1 MDGQQRLWRDTIDL
15 PAVSCLGQAS
25 SWAAFRCVL
34 GRTIHQKLLCSP
46 MNHHSHSTHR
56 LLCLRDSD
64 GFCQHGANRV
74 CPPHA
79 GLADRREISTD
90 QRKHLEKFLPAFRF
104 QLFGMERTANFLE
117 SWLNGT
123 YERSKLLDVSA
134 CLSSRKWKSFKKI
147 WCSFFIFCK
156 LLSPNYSK
164 LLSPKSSS
172 RSSLTGS
179 TSLSPF
185 VSLALSLSLSLSRS
199 LSFSLCVATRYAGA
213 WLLRAL
219 MSFAQRLLRH
229 SRMHS
234 ALNPTLSSCFDS
246 FHVQLELFV
255 LFCCKQPWNNP
266 LPNFHESS
274 FVLNAIC
281 WFSKVGGCKPRW
293 CGTGGQLCE
302 KSSHD
307 NHTQSSCCR
316 LGQWRPLGPCLGY
329 CKEGSGIR

>member
-1 MDGQQRLWRDTIDL
+1 
-15 PAVSCLGQAS
+15 
-25 SWAAFRCVL
+25 
-34 GRTIHQKLLCSP
+34 

-56 LLCLRDSD
+56 LLCLWDSD

-185 VSLALSLSLSLSRS
+185 VSLALSLSPSLSL
-199 LSFSLCVATRYAGA
+199 
-213 WLLRAL
+213 
-219 MSFAQRLLRH
+219 FAQRLLRH

-234 ALNPTLSSCFDS
+234 ALNPTLSSYFDS

-255 LFCCKQPWNNP
+255 LFCCKQP
-266 LPNFHESS
+266 
-274 FVLNAIC
+274 
-281 WFSKVGGCKPRW
+281 
-293 CGTGGQLCE
+293 
-302 KSSHD
+302 
-307 NHTQSSCCR
+307 
-316 LGQWRPLGPCLGY
+316 
-329 CKEGSGIR
+329 